1 MKILTLVM
9 FTLLL
14 VACANTGHVG
24 VSGGSSGIS
33 SISIGT
39 GVRR

>member
-1 MKILTLVM
+1 MKKLTIVM
-9 FTLLL
+9 ITLLL
-14 VACANTGHVG
+14 IACANTGHVG
-24 VSGGSSGIS
+24 MSGGSSGIS

>member
-9 FTLLL
+9 LTLLL

-24 VSGGSSGIS
+24 VSGSSSGIS

>member
-9 FTLLL
+9 LTLLL
-14 VACANTGHVG
+14 SACANTGHVG

>member
-1 MKILTLVM
+1 MKKLTIVM
-9 FTLLL
+9 ITLLL
-14 VACANTGHVG
+14 IACVNTGHVG

>member
-1 MKILTLVM
+1 MKTLTLVM
-9 FTLLL
+9 LTLLL

-39 GVRR
+39 AVRR

>member
-1 MKILTLVM
+1 MKKLIIM
-9 FTLLL
+9 MIALLL
-14 VACANTGHVG
+14 IGCANTGHVG

>member
-1 MKILTLVM
+1 MKSLLTVM
-9 FTLLL
+9 IALLL
-14 VACANTGHVG
+14 ISCANTGHVG
-24 VSGGSSGIS
+24 VSGGSGGIS

>member
-1 MKILTLVM
+1 MKR
-9 FTLLL
+9 LL
-14 VACANTGHVG
+14 VVMIALILFGCANSGHVG

>member
-1 MKILTLVM
+1 MKTLTLVM
-9 FTLLL
+9 LTLFL

>member
-1 MKILTLVM
+1 MKKLTLAM
-9 FTLLL
+9 LTFLL

-39 GVRR
+39 GVSR

>member
-1 MKILTLVM
+1 MKTLTLVM
-9 FTLLL
+9 LTLLL

-24 VSGGSSGIS
+24 VSGGSNGIS

>member
-1 MKILTLVM
+1 MKKLTLVM
-9 FTLLL
+9 LTLLL

>member
-1 MKILTLVM
+1 MKKLSILLI
-9 FTLLL
+9 TLLL
-14 VACANTGHVG
+14 MACANTGHVG

>member
-1 MKILTLVM
+1 MKTLTLVM
-9 FTLLL
+9 LTLLL
-14 VACANTGHVG
+14 VACANTDHVG

>member
-1 MKILTLVM
+1 MKKLTIVM
-9 FTLLL
+9 ITLLL
-14 VACANTGHVG
+14 IACANTGHVG
-24 VSGGSSGIS
+24 VSGGSSGTS

>member
-1 MKILTLVM
+1 MKILPVVM
-9 FTLLL
+9 IALLL
-14 VACANTGHVG
+14 LGCANSGHVG

-33 SISIGT
+33 SITIGT

>member
-1 MKILTLVM
+1 MKTLTLVM
-9 FTLLL
+9 LTLLL

-33 SISIGT
+33 SISIAT